1 MTDDKQKDSVKSSVV
16 EESSSKVTEQV
27 KDLEDSLTEIS
38 EDKDLKKD
46 EKTVTNTTSS
56 KVGTKRRR
64 VSSSQKPSGLVDLG
78 EDAFQELFDKINDS
92 AITDEQLITY
102 LEILGKFDATIDY
115 LQVGYRIL

>member
-1 MTDDKQKDSVKSSVV
+1 MTDDKQKKDAVKSSAV
-16 EESSSKVTEQV
+16 EESSSTVTDQV

-46 EKTVTNTTSS
+46 EKTVTNNSSS

-64 VSSSQKPSGLVDLG
+64 TSSSQKPSGLVDLG

-92 AITDEQLITY
+92 TVSDEQLITY

-115 LQVGYRIL
+115 LQVG